1 MFLILSFY
9 LKPPLL
15 IFLGMQKKKKKT
27 TLRERW
33 GRGEQEFYQHVT
45 LIWPLPL
52 TPRSPGGLE
61 GCCAVPSSNPCDRQQ
76 SDRLGHGPTRG
87 QGKV

>member
-15 IFLGMQKKKKKT
+15 IFLGMPPPKKT
-27 TLRERW
+27 TLRER
-33 GRGEQEFYQHVT
+33 GSRGEQEFYQHVT
-45 LIWPLPL
+45 LIWPSPL

-61 GCCAVPSSNPCDRQQ
+61 GCSAVPSSNPCDRQQ
-76 SDRLGHGPTRG
+76 SDRLGQGPTGG